1 MSKNISASTGTVIV
15 GTSLYQL
22 YPRVTNSTR
31 GEGHQHSHYSSF
43 YRFQLSLPHRDFS
56 WISWWGHVRTRFF
69 SCFLYFPDLFV
80 SSMARSN
87 AWTSHWNQW
96 NHRTLRW
103 VVGKC
108 STVGC
113 VIGWGWNI
121 YKELPCTKKI
131 LQVNNFNVQKYINI
145 INPPYS
151 RILYRKKKT
160 TGNKWYK
167 L

>member
-1 MSKNISASTGTVIV
+1 
-15 GTSLYQL
+15 
-22 YPRVTNSTR
+22 
-31 GEGHQHSHYSSF
+31 
-43 YRFQLSLPHRDFS
+43 
-56 WISWWGHVRTRFF
+56 
-69 SCFLYFPDLFV
+69 
-80 SSMARSN
+80 MARSN

-113 VIGWGWNI
+113 VIGWGWNF

-151 RILYRKKKT
+151 RILCRKKKNDREQMILQKFDQDLDSPPQQYNVAIPVPKKIV
-160 TGNKWYK
+160 GNVSTFPVGFSYEKTPNSVAGWGGGYHHWFSK
-167 L
+167 SRRQSKVNDSISPPKKGL